1 MGGYKIYQMKK
12 IFFPAVLAFVS
23 QMAFSQY
30 LIVGKDS
37 ISVKDYMKEN
47 KYGLET
53 AGPDK
58 SVNSTVEFLL
68 LQQLAQ
74 EKKADTMNY
83 FANAVNQRMS
93 ELKEQKFY
101 PKTIVEPIL
110 QDFVN
115 SNKTETQVLLFL
127 KEKKAD
133 DKTDYKALYNQVKAG
148 KMTMEDFLS
157 KNSKPEASK
166 PFFVKPGML
175 DYELYQQVKNVPVNS
190 YTTFIEKPNVVGFAK
205 VVATRPSLGYM
216 VFGVLTVPNDANY
229 ETTKA
234 KIYKELESGKKFQT
248 VVKEFGSTED
258 EKNSGGAVMGS
269 PILPDE
275 VYSALKGQPKDFY
288 TKTPILFGDKYFIF
302 NIYNIEPYMLTDKNR
317 SFFQKE
323 MLSTSYGEELT
334 SKLIDWLKTQDK
346 FVETP
351 DFVELKKS
359 YQAYL
364 NPKNPKA
371 VLFSYGA
378 KKVTHED
385 LKKAIDAQYK
395 NLEQM
400 PTSQW
405 SDLLDYQAK
414 QFMIGVYSSNF
425 ENLPEIKPEVDELK
439 KNLYSEYI
447 FSEYLKNE
455 VKNNPKL
462 YTDYYNENKAKFIWE
477 KRAESRAAVIS
488 DPKLVKEIEK
498 EIKDPKKWEA
508 LKTKFKNQ
516 VNDKNQVLVHFEEGK
531 IPESSDIFKKNNVP
545 FKKGT
550 FTTQIS
556 NRDVVIAIDGLLPE
570 QQMTQV
576 EAQEDMT
583 DAVTEKL
590 LQKTIADQRA
600 KTKVDIQP
608 AFMAELKKNFKK

>member
-1 MGGYKIYQMKK
+1 MKK

-68 LQQLAQ
+68 LQQLAK
-74 EKKADTMNY
+74 EKRADTMNY
-83 FANAVNQRMS
+83 YTNAVNQRMS
-93 ELKEQKFY
+93 ELREQKFY
-101 PKTIVEPIL
+101 PKAILDPLL

-115 SNKTETQVLLFL
+115 SNNTETQILLFI
-127 KEKKAD
+127 KEKKAE
-133 DKTDYKALYNQVKAG
+133 DKTDYKALYDQVKAG
-148 KMTMEDFLS
+148 KMTMEDFMS
-157 KNSKPEASK
+157 KNGNPEASK
-166 PFFVKPGML
+166 PFYVKPGML
-175 DYELYQQVKNVPVNS
+175 DYDLYQQVKSLPANS
-190 YTTFIEKPNVVGFAK
+190 YTSFINKPNVVGFAK
-205 VVATRPSLGYM
+205 VTNTRPSLGYLI
-216 VFGVLTVPNDANY
+216 FGVLTFPNDANY

-248 VVKEFGSTED
+248 VVKEFGSTE
-258 EKNSGGAVMGS
+258 EERNSGGAVMGS

-275 VYSALKGQPKDFY
+275 VYNAFKGQPKDFY
-288 TKTPILFGDKYFIF
+288 TKQPILFGDKYFIF
-302 NIYNIEPYMLTDKNR
+302 NIYNIEPYTLTDANTR
-317 SFFQKE
+317 FFQKE
-323 MLSTSYGEELT
+323 MLATGYGEELT
-334 SKLIDWLKTQDK
+334 SKLVDYLKTKEKFTETQD
-346 FVETP
+346 FA
-351 DFVELKKS
+351 DLKKS
-359 YQAYL
+359 YQSYI

-371 VLFSYGA
+371 LLFSYG
-378 KKVTHED
+378 KNKVTYED
-385 LKKAIDAQYK
+385 LKKAIDNQYK
-395 NLEQM
+395 NLEQI

-405 SDLLDYQAK
+405 ADLLDYQA
-414 QFMIGVYSSNF
+414 QQYIVGVYARNF
-425 ENLPEIKPEVDELK
+425 EDLPEVKPEVDELK

-462 YTDYYNENKAKFIWE
+462 STDYYNENKSKFVWE

-531 IPESSDIFKKNNVP
+531 IQESSDIFKKNNVP

-550 FTTQIS
+550 FTTKIS
-556 NRDVVIAIDGLLPE
+556 GRDVVVAIDELFPE
-570 QQMTQV
+570 QQMTQA
-576 EAQEDMT
+576 EAAEDMT
-583 DAVTEKL
+583 DGVTEKL
-590 LQKTIADQRA
+590 LQKTIAEQRA
-600 KTKVDIQP
+600 KTKIEIQP
-608 AFMAELKKNFKK
+608 AFMAELNKNFKK

>member
-1 MGGYKIYQMKK
+1 MKK

-68 LQQLAQ
+68 LQQLAK
-74 EKKADTMNY
+74 EKRADTMNY
-83 FANAVNQRMS
+83 YTNAVNQRMS
-93 ELKEQKFY
+93 ELREQKFY
-101 PKTIVEPIL
+101 PKAIVDPLL

-115 SNKTETQVLLFL
+115 SNKTETQILLFI
-127 KEKKAD
+127 KEKKAE
-133 DKTDYKALYNQVKAG
+133 DKTDYKALYDQVKAG

-157 KNSKPEASK
+157 KNGNPEASK
-166 PFFVKPGML
+166 PFYVKPGML
-175 DYELYQQVKNVPVNS
+175 DYDLYQQVKSLPANS
-190 YTTFIEKPNVVGFAK
+190 YTSFINKPNVVGFAK
-205 VVATRPSLGYM
+205 VTNTRPSLGYLI
-216 VFGVLTVPNDANY
+216 FGVLTFPNDANY

-248 VVKEFGSTED
+248 VVKEFGSTE
-258 EKNSGGAVMGS
+258 EERNSGGAVMGS

-275 VYSALKGQPKDFY
+275 VYNAFKGQPKDFY
-288 TKTPILFGDKYFIF
+288 TKQPILFGDKYFIF
-302 NIYNIEPYMLTDKNR
+302 NIYNIEPYTLTDANTR
-317 SFFQKE
+317 FFQKE
-323 MLSTSYGEELT
+323 MLATGYGEELT
-334 SKLIDWLKTQDK
+334 SKLVDYLKTKEK
-346 FVETP
+346 FTETL
-351 DFVELKKS
+351 DFADLKKS
-359 YQAYL
+359 YQSYI

-371 VLFSYGA
+371 LLFSYG
-378 KKVTHED
+378 KNKVTYED
-385 LKKAIDAQYK
+385 LKKAIDSQYK
-395 NLEQM
+395 NLEQI

-405 SDLLDYQAK
+405 ADLLDYQA
-414 QFMIGVYSSNF
+414 QQYIVGVYARNF
-425 ENLPEIKPEVDELK
+425 EDLPEVKPEVDELK

-462 YTDYYNENKAKFIWE
+462 STDYYNENKSKFVWE

-531 IPESSDIFKKNNVP
+531 IQESSDIFKKNNVP

-550 FTTQIS
+550 FTTKIS
-556 NRDVVIAIDGLLPE
+556 GRDVVVAIDELFPE
-570 QQMTQV
+570 QQMTQA
-576 EAQEDMT
+576 EAAEDMT
-583 DAVTEKL
+583 DGVTEKL
-590 LQKTIADQRA
+590 LQKTIAEQRA
-600 KTKVDIQP
+600 KTKIEIQP
-608 AFMAELKKNFKK
+608 AFMAELNKNFKK

>member
-1 MGGYKIYQMKK
+1 MKK

-53 AGPDK
+53 AGPEK

-83 FANAVNQRMS
+83 FGNAMNQRLS

-110 QDFVN
+110 QDFID
-115 SNKTETQVLLFL
+115 SNKTETQVLLFI
-127 KEKKAD
+127 KEKKAE
-133 DKTDYKALYNQVKAG
+133 DKTDYKALYNQVKTG
-148 KMTMEDFLS
+148 KMTMEDFLA
-157 KNSKPEASK
+157 KNAPPEASK
-166 PFFVKPGML
+166 AFYVKPGML
-175 DYELYQQVKNVPVNS
+175 DYDLYQQVKNASVNS
-190 YTTFIEKPNVVGFAK
+190 YTPFLDKPNVVAFAK
-205 VVATRPSLGYM
+205 VVNTRPSLGYM
-216 VFGVLTVPNDANY
+216 VFGVLTVPKDSNY

-234 KIYKELESGKKFQT
+234 KIYKDLQSGKKFQA
-248 VVKEFGSTED
+248 VVKEYGATEE

-269 PILPDE
+269 PILPDD
-275 VYSALKGQPKDFY
+275 VYNAFKGQSKDFY
-288 TKTPILFGDKYFIF
+288 TKEPILFGDKYFIF
-302 NIYNIEPYMLTDKNR
+302 NIYNIEPYTLTEANR
-317 SFFQKE
+317 KFFQKE
-323 MLSTSYGEELT
+323 MLATSYGEELS
-334 SKLIDWLKTQDK
+334 SKLVDWLKAQNK
-346 FVETP
+346 YSETA
-351 DFVELKKS
+351 DFIELKKS
-359 YQAYL
+359 YQSFL
-364 NPKNPKA
+364 NPKNPQA
-371 VLFSYGA
+371 LLFSYGA
-378 KKVTHED
+378 KKVTYDD

-395 NLEQM
+395 NLEQI
-400 PTSQW
+400 PTNQW
-405 SDLLDYQAK
+405 SELLNYQAQ
-414 QFMIGVYSSNF
+414 QFIIGVYANSF
-425 ENLPEIKPEVDELK
+425 EKLPDVKPEVDELK

-462 YTDYYNENKAKFIWE
+462 YTDYYNENKSKFVWE

-498 EIKDPKKWEA
+498 EIKDSKKWEA

-531 IPESSDIFKKNNVP
+531 IQESAEIFKKYNVP

-550 FTTQIS
+550 FLTKIS
-556 NRDVVIAIDGLLPE
+556 ERDVVIAIDSILPE
-570 QQMTQV
+570 QQMTQA
-576 EAQEDMT
+576 EAEPEMT

-600 KTKVDIQP
+600 KIKVEIQP
-608 AFMAELKKNFKK
+608 AFMAELNKNFKK